1 MSLAPSA
8 PPTPPTRTG
17 WRHSLRWRLLLATV
31 LALALALLLAGWVL
45 GGLFRDHVMRQF
57 QADLGLQLEQVT
69 ARLDFDASGQPVLDG
84 RNLSDPRWLKP
95 LSGLY
100 WQVDGPE
107 QRGVLRSRSLW
118 DAVLTLP
125 VDVVADGALH
135 LHGVLGPQGRPV
147 WVMERSVRPAN
158 AATGPWTLMVAAD
171 LQSTH
176 DAVDGWNNVLAASL
190 AVLLV
195 LMALA
200 AVAQVAVGLAPL
212 RGLQRALQRLDT
224 GQAQR
229 LQGDFPAEV
238 QPLIDDFNR
247 VLDQHETLV
256 TRART
261 QAGNLAHAV
270 KTPLAVMANAAQSA
284 QSAPNTQGAL
294 AAQPTSAGRADPLA
308 AAPAQALVELAKLVT
323 EQVDA
328 ARQQVDWHLARARA
342 TAASGL
348 PGLRVPL
355 APQVEAL
362 VRVMA
367 KVHAHRDLQVQVL
380 PGQPELWFLGEAP
393 DLSEMLGNLLDNACK
408 WAHSQVQVGWVLQGT
423 HWVLTVDDDGPG
435 LPADQRERVLQRGV
449 RADEQ
454 VPGSGLG
461 LAIVHDLALLY
472 GGDLALAPSVLGG
485 LRAALR
491 LPGAAL
497 AGAAP

>member
-1 MSLAPSA
+1 MSPDLPAQPAHPVDSEQA
-8 PPTPPTRTG
+8 VPPTRTG

-31 LALALALLLAGWVL
+31 LALAVALLLAGWVL

-84 RNLSDPRWLKP
+84 RSLSDPRWLKP

-100 WQVDGPE
+100 WQVDGPG

-118 DAVLTLP
+118 DTVLTLP
-125 VDVVADGALH
+125 VDVVADGATH
-135 LHGVLGPQGRPV
+135 LHGVLGAQGRPV
-147 WVMERSVRPAN
+147 WVMERSVRPATGG
-158 AATGPWTLMVAAD
+158 TGPWTLMVAAD
-171 LQSTH
+171 LQDTH

-190 AVLLV
+190 GVLLV

-229 LQGDFPAEV
+229 LQGEFPAEV

-284 QSAPNTQGAL
+284 LATAPTPAL
-294 AAQPTSAGRADPLA
+294 A
-308 AAPAQALVELAKLVT
+308 ELAKLVS

-408 WAHSQVQVGWVLQGT
+408 WAHSQVRVGWALQGT

-472 GGDLALAPSVLGG
+472 GGGLALAPSALGG
-485 LRAALR
+485 LRVALR
-491 LPGAAL
+491 LPGAAM
-497 AGAAP
+497 AEVAP